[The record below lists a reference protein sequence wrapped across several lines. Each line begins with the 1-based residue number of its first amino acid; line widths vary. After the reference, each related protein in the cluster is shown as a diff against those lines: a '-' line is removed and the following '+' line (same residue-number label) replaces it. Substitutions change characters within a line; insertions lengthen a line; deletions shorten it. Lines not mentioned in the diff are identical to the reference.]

1 MVVIQIKTS
10 DQDSFLYETTC
21 DTTNDA
27 LVREITQVWN
37 MRLRLDQLVGGLREM
52 AKYGPMKHPNKA
64 GLDEIG
70 ENYNGEV
77 VEKGPYYQPDP
88 TGARTGNGP
97 GPQLSETIERVVQDT
112 EAALSQVNTTRKI
125 ATSLAMLQEKLDTIR
140 GVTIMGKSTHAL
152 NPTVFFPLKYLKPP
166 HTYSFLLN
174 SVPHGSARVGHGAA
188 DDRRQ

>member
-21 DTTNDA
+21 DTTNDS

-37 MRLRLDQLVGGLREM
+37 MRLRLGQLCGALREM

-70 ENYNGEV
+70 ENYNGET
-77 VEKGPYYQPDP
+77 VEKGPFYQPDP

-97 GPQLSETIERVVQDT
+97 GPQLSDTIERVVLDT
-112 EAALSQVNTTRKI
+112 ESALDQVRDFLFVYDYC
-125 ATSLAMLQEKLDTIR
+125 LA
-140 GVTIMGKSTHAL
+140 HFC
-152 NPTVFFPLKYLKPP
+152 PVF
-166 HTYSFLLN
+166 S
-174 SVPHGSARVGHGAA
+174 S
-188 DDRRQ
+188 